1 MVEKIAKHGRHAT
14 SRAKLGTHVL
24 SPVGP
29 ENFSEHYYGVRITST
44 PLGRLRGL
52 FREWFLVPPDF
63 HPAIPV
69 CIYGHGVEP
78 KRIAAAINRYA
89 REAEWERRPTLRQII
104 DGIDERWISGT
115 MTNSETGLVVY
126 ARLCL
131 RFEERI
137 RGAVPVTIIAPEPET
152 MTVGASGGALVNP
165 GVDN

>member
-1 MVEKIAKHGRHAT
+1 MV
-14 SRAKLGTHVL
+14 HVEL
-24 SPVGP
+24 KRR
-29 ENFSEHYYGVRITST
+29 GVD
-44 PLGRLRGL
+44 LREA
-52 FREWFLVPPDF
+52 FNQ
-63 HPAIPV
+63 
-69 CIYGHGVEP
+69 
-78 KRIAAAINRYA
+78 INRYA

-152 MTVGASGGALVNP
+152 MTVGATGGDLVNP